1 MQVVS
6 ELLHVVFQLVV
17 LKIKFLFGE
26 GPGGALVASES
37 ELVGHAGEN
46 EVVEGPFASVLHG
59 GDNPGLHLN
68 L

>member
-1 MQVVS
+1 VQVVS
-6 ELLHVVFQLVV
+6 EFLHVVFQLVV
-17 LKIKFLFGE
+17 LKIEFLFSK
-26 GPGGALVASES
+26 GPGGALIASES

-46 EVVEGPFASVLHG
+46 EIVEGPFTSVLHS